1 MPGYIPF
8 NYDQINIAAGSYNPS
23 PVKAYNN
30 KTFAFWARSLF
41 QRALSNVE
49 ITVPDYWNGTVFDF
63 FCYCLFK
70 FGFLAVF
77 DHPKYGT
84 VFQPATLGGYDFYY
98 APTYA
103 VIANPALE
111 KSLTLSIGN
120 AVNNQ
125 IVTDGTCEI
134 LKLTPDYYGIYDIV
148 EHYAAK
154 LSELDNGIDMSLINN
169 KFAFFLGAKN
179 KSMAESLKK
188 MMDKVNKGEPLVVFD
203 SKMADD
209 PNSKD
214 VPWQSWERNLKNTYI
229 TTEQLADFKTIL
241 HQYDSE
247 IGIKTLPIEKK
258 ERMIDAEARAT
269 DDDAISRSELW
280 IRTFNESAVAVNDRF
295 GLNISMKRR
304 EVEDNGISND
314 DDDRTV

>member
-8 NYDQINIAAGSYNPS
+8 NYEQINIAAGSYNPS

-49 ITVPDYWNGTVFDF
+49 ITVPDYWNGTIFDF

-77 DHPKYGT
+77 NDDRFGT
-84 VFQPATLGGYDFYY
+84 VFQPASLGGFDFYY

-103 VIANPALE
+103 IITNPALK
-111 KSLTLSIGN
+111 KSLQLSIGN
-120 AVNNQ
+120 AVNDS
-125 IVTDGTCEI
+125 IRTDGVCEI

-154 LSELDNGIDMSLINN
+154 LSELDNSIDMSLINN

-179 KSMAESLKK
+179 KAMGEALKK
-188 MMDKVNKGEPLVVFD
+188 MLDKVNKGEPAVIFD
-203 SKMADD
+203 MKMADD

-214 VPWQSWERNLKNTYI
+214 VPWQSWDRDLKKTYI
-229 TTEQLADFKTIL
+229 TTDQLADFKTLL
-241 HQYDSE
+241 HQFDSE

-280 IRTFNESAVAVNDRF
+280 IRTFNESAKAVNDRF
-295 GLNISMKRR
+295 GLNLSMKRR
-304 EVEDNGISND
+304 EVSDNGELD
-314 DDDRTV
+314 LDRIV

>member
-8 NYDQINIAAGSYNPS
+8 NYEQINIAAGSYNPS

-49 ITVPDYWNGTVFDF
+49 ITVPDYWNGTIFDF

-77 DHPKYGT
+77 NDDRFGT
-84 VFQPATLGGYDFYY
+84 VFQPASLGGFDFYY

-103 VIANPALE
+103 IITNPALK
-111 KSLTLSIGN
+111 KSLQLSIGN
-120 AVNNQ
+120 AVNDS
-125 IVTDGTCEI
+125 IRTDGVCEI

-154 LSELDNGIDMSLINN
+154 LSELDNSIDMSLINN

-179 KSMAESLKK
+179 KAMGEALKK
-188 MMDKVNKGEPLVVFD
+188 MLDKVNKGEPAVIFD
-203 SKMADD
+203 MKMADD
-209 PNSKD
+209 PNTKN
-214 VPWQSWERNLKNTYI
+214 VPWQSWDRDLKKTYI
-229 TTEQLADFKTIL
+229 TTDQLADFKTLL
-241 HQYDSE
+241 HQFDSE

-280 IRTFNESAVAVNDRF
+280 IRTFNESAKAVNDRF
-295 GLNISMKRR
+295 GLNLSMKRR
-304 EVEDNGISND
+304 EVSDNGELD
-314 DDDRTV
+314 LDRIV

>member
-8 NYDQINIAAGSYNPS
+8 NYEQINIAAGSYNPS

-30 KTFAFWARSLF
+30 KAFAFWARSLF

-49 ITVPDYWNGTVFDF
+49 IELPEYWNGTIYDF
-63 FCYCLFK
+63 FCYCIFRFGYLPVFNLEK
-70 FGFLAVF
+70 FGN
-77 DHPKYGT
+77 
-84 VFQPATLGGYDFYY
+84 VFQPGSLGGFDFYY
-98 APTYA
+98 SPTYA
-103 VIANPALE
+103 IITNPALP
-111 KSLTLSIGN
+111 KSLTLAIGN
-120 AVNNQ
+120 AQVPNA
-125 IVTDGTCEI
+125 DGVCEI

-148 EHYAAK
+148 EHYASK
-154 LSELDNGIDMSLINN
+154 LAELDSAIDMSLINN

-179 KSMAESLKK
+179 KSMGESLKK
-188 MMDKVNKGEPLVVFD
+188 MMDKISKGEPLVIFD

-214 VPWQSWERNLKNTYI
+214 VPWQSWERDLKKTYI
-229 TTEQLADFKTIL
+229 TTDQLADFKTIL
-241 HQYDSE
+241 HQFDSE

-280 IRTFNESAVAVNDRF
+280 IRTFNESAKAVNERF

-304 EVEDNGISND
+304 ESDTDVIKQTDN
-314 DDDRTV
+314 DRDV

>member
-8 NYDQINIAAGSYNPS
+8 NYEQINIAAGSYNPS

-30 KTFAFWARSLF
+30 KAFAFWARSLF

-49 ITVPDYWNGTVFDF
+49 IELPEYWNGTIFDF

-70 FGFLAVF
+70 FGYVAVF
-77 DHPKYGT
+77 NDVKFGK
-84 VFQPATLGGYDFYY
+84 VFQPASLGGFDFYY
-98 APTYA
+98 SPTYA
-103 VIANPALE
+103 VIANPALP
-111 KSLTLSIGN
+111 KSLQLSIGDAQVDN
-120 AVNNQ
+120 S
-125 IVTDGTCEI
+125 DGVCEI

-154 LSELDNGIDMSLINN
+154 LAELDSGIDMSLINN

-179 KSMAESLKK
+179 KSMGESLKK
-188 MMDKVNKGEPLVVFD
+188 MMDKISKGEPLVIFD

-214 VPWQSWERNLKNTYI
+214 VPWQSWERDLKKTYI
-229 TTEQLADFKTIL
+229 TTDQLADFKTIL
-241 HQYDSE
+241 HQFDSE

-280 IRTFNESAVAVNDRF
+280 IRTFNESAKAVNKRF

-304 EVEDNGISND
+304 ESDTDVIKQTDN
-314 DDDRTV
+314 DRNV

>member
-8 NYDQINIAAGSYNPS
+8 NYEQINIAAGSYNPS

-30 KTFAFWARSLF
+30 KAFAFWARSLF

-49 ITVPDYWNGTVFDF
+49 IELPEYWNGTIFDF

-70 FGFLAVF
+70 FGYVAVF
-77 DHPKYGT
+77 DDVKFGK
-84 VFQPATLGGYDFYY
+84 VFQPASLGGYDFYY
-98 APTYA
+98 SPTYA
-103 VIANPALE
+103 IIANPALPR
-111 KSLTLSIGN
+111 SLQLSIGN
-120 AVNNQ
+120 AKVDNS
-125 IVTDGTCEI
+125 DGVCEI

-154 LSELDNGIDMSLINN
+154 LAELDSAIDMSLINN

-179 KSMAESLKK
+179 KSMGESLKK
-188 MMDKVNKGEPLVVFD
+188 MMDKISKGEPLVIFD

-214 VPWQSWERNLKNTYI
+214 VPWQSWERDLKKTYI
-229 TTEQLADFKTIL
+229 TTDQLADFKTIL
-241 HQYDSE
+241 HQFDSE

-280 IRTFNESAVAVNDRF
+280 IRTFNESAKAVNERF

-304 EVEDNGISND
+304 ESDTDVIKQTDN
-314 DDDRTV
+314 DRNV

>member
-8 NYDQINIAAGSYNPS
+8 NYEQINIAAGSYNPS

-30 KTFAFWARSLF
+30 KAFAFWARSLF

-49 ITVPDYWNGTVFDF
+49 IELPEYWNGTIFDF

-70 FGFLAVF
+70 FGYVAVF
-77 DHPKYGT
+77 DDVKFGK
-84 VFQPATLGGYDFYY
+84 VFQPASLGGYDFYY
-98 APTYA
+98 SPTYA
-103 VIANPALE
+103 IIANPALPR
-111 KSLTLSIGN
+111 SLQLSIGN
-120 AVNNQ
+120 AKVDNS
-125 IVTDGTCEI
+125 DGVCEI

-154 LSELDNGIDMSLINN
+154 LAELDSAIDMSLINN

-179 KSMAESLKK
+179 KSMGESLKK
-188 MMDKVNKGEPLVVFD
+188 MMDKISKGEPLVIFD

-214 VPWQSWERNLKNTYI
+214 VPWQSWERDLKKTYI
-229 TTEQLADFKTIL
+229 TTDQLADFKTIL
-241 HQYDSE
+241 HQFDSE

-280 IRTFNESAVAVNDRF
+280 IRTFNESAKAVNERF

-304 EVEDNGISND
+304 ESDTDVIEQTDN
-314 DDDRTV
+314 DRDV

>member
-1 MPGYIPF
+1 MPGYAPF
-8 NYDQINIAAGSYNPS
+8 NYETINIAAGSYNPS

-30 KTFAFWARSLF
+30 KAFAFWARSLF

-49 ITVPDYWNGTVFDF
+49 IKLPEYWNGTIFDF

-70 FGFLAVF
+70 FGYVAVF
-77 DHPKYGT
+77 DDAKFGK
-84 VFQPATLGGYDFYY
+84 VFQPASLGGYDFYY
-98 APTYA
+98 SPTYA
-103 VIANPALE
+103 IISNPALP
-111 KSLTLSIGN
+111 KSLQLSIGN
-120 AVNNQ
+120 AKV
-125 IVTDGTCEI
+125 DGSDGVCEI

-154 LSELDNGIDMSLINN
+154 LAELDSGIDMSLINN

-179 KSMAESLKK
+179 KSMGESLKK
-188 MMDKVNKGEPLVVFD
+188 MMDKISKGEPLVIFD

-214 VPWQSWERNLKNTYI
+214 VPWQSWERDLKKTYI

-280 IRTFNESAVAVNDRF
+280 IRTFNESAKAVNERF

-304 EVEDNGISND
+304 ESDTDVIKQTDN
-314 DDDRTV
+314 DRNV

>member
-8 NYDQINIAAGSYNPS
+8 NYEQINIAAGSYNPS

-30 KTFAFWARSLF
+30 KAFAFWARSLF

-49 ITVPDYWNGTVFDF
+49 IELPEYWNGTIFDF

-70 FGFLAVF
+70 FGYVAVF
-77 DHPKYGT
+77 DDVKFGK
-84 VFQPATLGGYDFYY
+84 VFQPASLGGYDFYY
-98 APTYA
+98 SPTYA
-103 VIANPALE
+103 IIANPALPR
-111 KSLTLSIGN
+111 SLQLSIGN
-120 AVNNQ
+120 AKVDNS
-125 IVTDGTCEI
+125 DGVCEI

-179 KSMAESLKK
+179 KAMGESLKK
-188 MMDKVNKGEPLVVFD
+188 MMDKISKGEPLVIFD

-214 VPWQSWERNLKNTYI
+214 VPWQSWERDLKKTYI
-229 TTEQLADFKTIL
+229 TTDQLADFKTIL
-241 HQYDSE
+241 HQFDSE

-280 IRTFNESAVAVNDRF
+280 IRTFNESAKAVNERF

-304 EVEDNGISND
+304 ESDTDVIKQTDN
-314 DDDRTV
+314 DRDV

>member
-8 NYDQINIAAGSYNPS
+8 NYEQINIAAGSYNPS

-49 ITVPDYWNGTVFDF
+49 INLPEQWNGNIYDF
-63 FCYCLFK
+63 FCYCLFRFGYVAVFKDAK
-70 FGFLAVF
+70 FGI
-77 DHPKYGT
+77 
-84 VFQPATLGGYDFYY
+84 VFQPASLGGVDFYY
-98 APTYA
+98 APTYC
-103 VIANPALE
+103 VIANPALP

-120 AVNNQ
+120 ATNGTML
-125 IVTDGTCEI
+125 TDGVCEI

-154 LSELDNGIDMSLINN
+154 LSELDAGIDMSLINN
-169 KFAFFLGAKN
+169 KFGFFLGAKN
-179 KSMAESLKK
+179 KAMGESLKK
-188 MMDKVNKGEPLVVFD
+188 MMDKISRGEPLVIFD

-214 VPWQSWERNLKNTYI
+214 VPWQSWERDLKKTYI
-229 TTEQLADFKTIL
+229 TTDQLADFKTIL
-241 HQYDSE
+241 HQFDSE

-280 IRTFNESAVAVNDRF
+280 IRTFNESAVSVNERF

-304 EVEDNGISND
+304 ESDRDVIVEDNT
-314 DDDRTV
+314 DRNV

>member
-8 NYDQINIAAGSYNPS
+8 NYEQINIAAGSYNPS

-30 KTFAFWARSLF
+30 KTFAFWVRSLF

-49 ITVPDYWNGTVFDF
+49 ITVPPYWNGTIFDF
-63 FCYCLFK
+63 FCYCIFR
-70 FGFLAVF
+70 FGFLAVYDDNKF
-77 DHPKYGT
+77 GI
-84 VFQPATLGGYDFYY
+84 VFQPASLGGVDFWY

-103 VIANPALE
+103 VISNPALP

-120 AVNNQ
+120 AVNNT
-125 IVTDGTCEI
+125 VTTDGVCEI
-134 LKLTPDYYGIYDIV
+134 LKLTPDYCGIYDIV

-179 KSMAESLKK
+179 KAMGESLKK
-188 MMDKVNKGEPLVVFD
+188 MMDKVSKGEPMVVFD

-214 VPWQSWERNLKNTYI
+214 VPWQSWERDLKKTYI
-229 TTEQLADFKTIL
+229 TTDQLADFKTIL
-241 HQYDSE
+241 HQFDSE

-280 IRTFNESAVAVNDRF
+280 IRTFNESAKAVNERF
-295 GLNISMKRR
+295 NLNISMKRR
-304 EVEDNGISND
+304 ESDNNVIMQND
-314 DDDRTV
+314 PDRAV

>member
-8 NYDQINIAAGSYNPS
+8 NYEQINIAAGSYNPS

-30 KTFAFWARSLF
+30 KAFAFWARSLF

-49 ITVPDYWNGTVFDF
+49 IELPEYWNGTIFDF

-70 FGFLAVF
+70 FGYVAVF
-77 DHPKYGT
+77 DDVKFGK
-84 VFQPATLGGYDFYY
+84 VFQPASLGGYDFYY
-98 APTYA
+98 SPTYA
-103 VIANPALE
+103 IIANPALP
-111 KSLTLSIGN
+111 KSLQLSIGDAKVDN
-120 AVNNQ
+120 S
-125 IVTDGTCEI
+125 DGVCEI

-154 LSELDNGIDMSLINN
+154 LAELDSGIDMSLINN

-179 KSMAESLKK
+179 KSMGESLKK
-188 MMDKVNKGEPLVVFD
+188 MMDKISKGEPLVIFD

-214 VPWQSWERNLKNTYI
+214 VPWQSWERDLKKTYI
-229 TTEQLADFKTIL
+229 TTDQLADFKTIL
-241 HQYDSE
+241 HQFDSE

-280 IRTFNESAVAVNDRF
+280 IRTFNESAKAVNERF

-304 EVEDNGISND
+304 ESDTDVIKQTDN
-314 DDDRTV
+314 DRNV

>member
-1 MPGYIPF
+1 MF
-8 NYDQINIAAGSYNPS
+8 
-23 PVKAYNN
+23 
-30 KTFAFWARSLF
+30 
-41 QRALSNVE
+41 
-49 ITVPDYWNGTVFDF
+49 PDGTIFDF

-77 DHPKYGT
+77 NDDRFGT
-84 VFQPATLGGYDFYY
+84 VFQPASLGGFDFYY

-103 VIANPALE
+103 IISNPALK
-111 KSLTLSIGN
+111 KSLQLSIGDAIN
-120 AVNNQ
+120 DSIQ
-125 IVTDGTCEI
+125 TDGVCEI

-154 LSELDNGIDMSLINN
+154 LSELDNSIDMSLINN

-179 KSMAESLKK
+179 KAMGEALKK
-188 MMDKVNKGEPLVVFD
+188 MLDKVNKGEPAVIFD
-203 SKMADD
+203 MKMADD

-214 VPWQSWERNLKNTYI
+214 VPWQSWDRDLKKTYI
-229 TTEQLADFKTIL
+229 TTDQLADFKTLL
-241 HQYDSE
+241 HQFDSE

-280 IRTFNESAVAVNDRF
+280 IRTFNESAKAVNDRF
-295 GLNISMKRR
+295 GLNLSMKRR
-304 EVEDNGISND
+304 EVSDNGELNL
-314 DDDRTV
+314 DRIV

>member
-8 NYDQINIAAGSYNPS
+8 NYEQINIAAGSYNPS

-30 KTFAFWARSLF
+30 KAFAFWARSLF

-49 ITVPDYWNGTVFDF
+49 IELPEYWNGTIFDF

-70 FGFLAVF
+70 FGYVAVF
-77 DHPKYGT
+77 DDVKFGK
-84 VFQPATLGGYDFYY
+84 VFQPASLGGFDFYY

-103 VIANPALE
+103 IIANPALP
-111 KSLTLSIGN
+111 KSLQLSIGDAKVDN
-120 AVNNQ
+120 S
-125 IVTDGTCEI
+125 DGVCEI

-154 LSELDNGIDMSLINN
+154 LAELDSGIDMSLINN

-179 KSMAESLKK
+179 KAMGESLKK
-188 MMDKVNKGEPLVVFD
+188 MMDKISKGEALIVYD

-214 VPWQSWERNLKNTYI
+214 VPWQSWERDLKKTYI
-229 TTEQLADFKTIL
+229 TTDQLADFKTIL
-241 HQYDSE
+241 HQFDSE

-280 IRTFNESAVAVNDRF
+280 IRTFNESAKAVNKRF

-304 EVEDNGISND
+304 ESDTDVIKQTDN
-314 DDDRTV
+314 DRDV

>member
-8 NYDQINIAAGSYNPS
+8 NYEQINIAAGSYNPS

-30 KTFAFWARSLF
+30 KSFAFWARSLF

-49 ITVPDYWNGTVFDF
+49 ITVPSYWNGTIFDF
-63 FCYCLFK
+63 FCYCIFR
-70 FGFLAVF
+70 FGYLAVYEDRRF
-77 DHPKYGT
+77 GI
-84 VFQPATLGGYDFYY
+84 VFQPASLGGVDFWY

-103 VIANPALE
+103 TIANPALPE
-111 KSLTLSIGN
+111 SLTLDIGN
-120 AVNNQ
+120 SVNNNV
-125 IVTDGTCEI
+125 VTDGVCEI
-134 LKLTPDYYGIYDIV
+134 LKLTPDYCGIYDIV

-179 KSMAESLKK
+179 KGMGESLKK
-188 MMDKVNKGEPLVVFD
+188 MMDKVSKGEAMVVYD

-214 VPWQSWERNLKNTYI
+214 VPWQSWERDLKKTYI
-229 TTEQLADFKTIL
+229 TTDQLADFKTIL
-241 HQYDSE
+241 HQFDSE

-280 IRTFNESAVAVNDRF
+280 IRTFNESAKAVNERF

-304 EVEDNGISND
+304 ESDNNVIMQND
-314 DDDRTV
+314 PDRTV

>member
-1 MPGYIPF
+1 MPGYTPF
-8 NYDQINIAAGSYNPS
+8 NYEQINIAAGSYNPS

-30 KTFAFWARSLF
+30 KAFAFWARSLF

-49 ITVPDYWNGTVFDF
+49 IVLPEYWNGTVFDF

-70 FGFLAVF
+70 FGYVAVF
-77 DHPKYGT
+77 DDVKFGK
-84 VFQPATLGGYDFYY
+84 VFQPASLGGYDFYY
-98 APTYA
+98 SPTYA
-103 VIANPALE
+103 IIANPALP
-111 KSLTLSIGN
+111 KSLQLSIGN
-120 AVNNQ
+120 AKVDNS
-125 IVTDGTCEI
+125 DGVCEI

-154 LSELDNGIDMSLINN
+154 LAELDSGIDMSLINN

-179 KSMAESLKK
+179 KSMGESLKK
-188 MMDKVNKGEPLVVFD
+188 MMDKISKGEPLVIFD

-214 VPWQSWERNLKNTYI
+214 VPWQSWERDLKKTYI
-229 TTEQLADFKTIL
+229 TTDQLADFKTIL
-241 HQYDSE
+241 HQFDSE

-280 IRTFNESAVAVNDRF
+280 VRTFNESAKAVNERF

-304 EVEDNGISND
+304 ESDTDVIEQTDN
-314 DDDRTV
+314 DRDV

>member
-8 NYDQINIAAGSYNPS
+8 NYEQINIAAGSYNPS

-30 KTFAFWARSLF
+30 KAFAFWARSLF

-49 ITVPDYWNGTVFDF
+49 IELPEYWNGTIFDF

-70 FGFLAVF
+70 FGYVAVF
-77 DHPKYGT
+77 DDAKFGK
-84 VFQPATLGGYDFYY
+84 VFQPASLGGFDFYY
-98 APTYA
+98 SPTYA
-103 VIANPALE
+103 IIANPALP
-111 KSLTLSIGN
+111 KSLQLSIGDAKVDN
-120 AVNNQ
+120 S
-125 IVTDGTCEI
+125 DGVCEI

-154 LSELDNGIDMSLINN
+154 LAELDSGIDMSLINN

-179 KSMAESLKK
+179 KSMGESLKK
-188 MMDKVNKGEPLVVFD
+188 MMDKISKGEPLVIFD

-214 VPWQSWERNLKNTYI
+214 VPWQSWERDLKKTYI

-280 IRTFNESAVAVNDRF
+280 IRTFNESAKAVNERF

-304 EVEDNGISND
+304 ESDTDVIKQTDN
-314 DDDRTV
+314 DRNV

>member
-1 MPGYIPF
+1 MPGYFPF
-8 NYDQINIAAGSYNPS
+8 NYRQINIEAGSYNPS

-49 ITVPDYWNGTVFDF
+49 ITVPEYWNGTVFDF

-70 FGFLAVF
+70 FGYLAVF
-77 DHPKYGT
+77 KDERFGT
-84 VFQPATLGGYDFYY
+84 VFQPASLGGVDFYY

-103 VIANPALE
+103 VIANPAMP
-111 KSLTLSIGN
+111 KSLTLSIGE

-125 IVTDGTCEI
+125 VVTDGICEI

-179 KSMAESLKK
+179 KGMGEALKK

-214 VPWQSWERNLKNTYI
+214 VPWQSWERDLKKTYI
-229 TTEQLADFKTIL
+229 TTDQLADFKTIL
-241 HQYDSE
+241 HQFDSE

-280 IRTFNESAVAVNDRF
+280 IRTFNESAKAVNARF
-295 GLNISMKRR
+295 NLNISMKRR
-304 EVEDNGISND
+304 ESDTDGIIETD
-314 DDDRTV
+314 TDRDV

>member
-8 NYDQINIAAGSYNPS
+8 NYEQINIAAGSYNPS

-30 KTFAFWARSLF
+30 KAFAFWARSLF

-49 ITVPDYWNGTVFDF
+49 IELPEYWNGTIFDF

-70 FGFLAVF
+70 FGYVAVF
-77 DHPKYGT
+77 DDVKFGK
-84 VFQPATLGGYDFYY
+84 VFQPASLGGYDFYY
-98 APTYA
+98 SPTYA
-103 VIANPALE
+103 TIANPALPR
-111 KSLTLSIGN
+111 SLQLSIGN
-120 AVNNQ
+120 AKVDNS
-125 IVTDGTCEI
+125 DGVCEI

-154 LSELDNGIDMSLINN
+154 LAELDSAIDMSLINN

-179 KSMAESLKK
+179 KSMGESLKK
-188 MMDKVNKGEPLVVFD
+188 MMDKVSKGEPLVIFD

-214 VPWQSWERNLKNTYI
+214 VPWQSWERDLKKTYI
-229 TTEQLADFKTIL
+229 TTDQLADFKTIL
-241 HQYDSE
+241 HQFDSE

-280 IRTFNESAVAVNDRF
+280 IRTFNESAKAVNERF

-304 EVEDNGISND
+304 ESDTDVIEQTDN
-314 DDDRTV
+314 DRDV

>member
-8 NYDQINIAAGSYNPS
+8 NYEQINIAAGSYNPS

-30 KTFAFWARSLF
+30 KAFAFWARSLF

-49 ITVPDYWNGTVFDF
+49 IELPEYWNGTIFDF

-70 FGFLAVF
+70 FGYVAVF
-77 DHPKYGT
+77 DDVKFGK
-84 VFQPATLGGYDFYY
+84 VFQPASLGGYDFYY
-98 APTYA
+98 SPTYA
-103 VIANPALE
+103 IIANPALP
-111 KSLTLSIGN
+111 KSLQLSIGN
-120 AVNNQ
+120 AKVDNS
-125 IVTDGTCEI
+125 DGVCEI

-154 LSELDNGIDMSLINN
+154 LAELDSGIDMSLINN

-179 KSMAESLKK
+179 KSMGESLKK
-188 MMDKVNKGEPLVVFD
+188 MMDKISKGEPLVIFD

-214 VPWQSWERNLKNTYI
+214 VPWQSWERDLKKTYI
-229 TTEQLADFKTIL
+229 TTDQLADFKTIL
-241 HQYDSE
+241 HQFDSE

-280 IRTFNESAVAVNDRF
+280 IRTFNESAKAVNERF

-304 EVEDNGISND
+304 ESDTDVIEQTND
-314 DDDRTV
+314 DRDV

>member
-8 NYDQINIAAGSYNPS
+8 NYEQINIAAGSYNPS
-23 PVKAYNN
+23 PVKAHNN
-30 KTFAFWARSLF
+30 KSFAFWARSLF

-77 DHPKYGT
+77 EHPLYGI

-111 KSLTLSIGN
+111 TSLTLSIGN
-120 AVNNQ
+120 ATNKQ
-125 IVTDGTCEI
+125 TVTDGTCEI

-154 LSELDNGIDMSLINN
+154 LSELDAGIDMSLINN
-169 KFAFFLGAKN
+169 KFGFFLGAKN
-179 KSMAESLKK
+179 KSMGETLKK
-188 MMDKVNKGEPLVVFD
+188 MMDRISKGEPLVIFD

-214 VPWQSWERNLKNTYI
+214 VPWQSWERDLKKTYI
-229 TTEQLADFKTIL
+229 TTDQLADFKTIL
-241 HQYDSE
+241 HQFDSE

-280 IRTFNESAVAVNDRF
+280 IRTFNESAVAVNKRF

-304 EVEDNGISND
+304 ESDNNVIIDSNN
-314 DDDRTV
+314 DRSV